1 MWKMCLQSSIVY
13 GPVSS
18 RRLGES
24 LGINLL
30 PTSFKLCT
38 LNCVY
43 CQYGFSNQR
52 YFNSIPL
59 EFFPRKL
66 LVIREIEKSL
76 LAYKRMNKTIDCITF
91 AGNGEPT
98 LYPHFAEII
107 DTTIRLRD
115 KLMPHVKIAI
125 LSNSSTLTK
134 PAIRDIIHKIDR
146 KIMKLDAGNTPMFRK
161 INQPHEKIRYLDI
174 VHALQSLD
182 SLMLQTLFVQG
193 SINNSTDEH
202 VDALIKVYKRIEP
215 QSIQIYSLDREP
227 ADKTIKPVCS
237 ERLVEIKDRIE
248 QTTSIPVDAF

>member
-18 RRLGES
+18 RRLGKS

-43 CQYGFSNQR
+43 CQYGFSHQR
-52 YFNSIPL
+52 YFNSMPPDS
-59 EFFPRKL
+59 FPRKL
-66 LVIREIEKSL
+66 LVIKEIEKSL
-76 LAYKRMNKTIDCITF
+76 LAYNNMQKTIDCITF

-98 LYPHFAEII
+98 LHPDFGEII
-107 DTTIRLRD
+107 DATIQLRD
-115 KLMPHVKIAI
+115 RIMPHVKIAI

-134 PAIRDIIHKIDR
+134 PKIRDIIEKIDR
-146 KIMKLDAGNTPMFRK
+146 KIMKLDAGNTSMFKK
-161 INQPHEKIRYLDI
+161 INQPHAKIRYLDI
-174 VHALQSLD
+174 TQALQSLD

-193 SINNSTDEH
+193 SVNNSTDEH
-202 VDALIKVYKRIEP
+202 VDALIKVYKRIQP

-227 ADKTIKPVCS
+227 ADKTIQPVCA
-237 ERLVEIKDRIE
+237 ERLAQIKDRIE
-248 QTTSIPVDAF
+248 QNTAIAVDAF